1 VLAGRPIN
9 KRSDLVAH
17 SSQAIELPPGQQL
30 VAADKWPLVGERAP
44 SSTTAPWRLTIG
56 GLVERPLAMSLD
68 QLLELPLVERE
79 IDIHCVTR
87 WSKPGVRFRG
97 VELADLLARAQP
109 PGEARFISFTA
120 RSDRRHSTSLPLADA
135 LSLKAFVAV
144 DVAGRAL
151 PIEHGGPLRLVVPRR
166 YFYKSLKWLEH
177 IELLAEDRLGYWE
190 SEAGYHNHADYWEE
204 ERYLASGITAADA
217 RAILAERDIRG
228 RDLMGLTAAGLEL
241 PALRAEGALLR
252 NADFR
257 GANLM
262 NAGFDGANLTNAHF
276 EQAQLQGASFR
287 GADLEGANF
296 AGANLSGACLLA
308 DSMVATSFTDPGIAG
323 GAVFDA
329 STEIAASR
337 YEDLAPAEQAY
348 LQQQPL
354 CFKEQ
359 P

>member
-1 VLAGRPIN
+1 VP
-9 KRSDLVAH
+9 H
-17 SSQAIELPPGQQL
+17 SSQAIELPPGQKL

-44 SSTTAPWRLTIG
+44 AVTPAPWKLTID
-56 GLVERPLAMSLD
+56 GLVEHS
-68 QLLELPLVERE
+68 LELSLEELRAFPLVERG

-97 VELADLLARAQP
+97 IELAELLLRVQP
-109 PGEARFISFTA
+109 DDEARFISFVA

-135 LSLKAFVAV
+135 ISLEALVAIE
-144 DVAGRAL
+144 VAGQPL
-151 PIEHGGPLRLVVPRR
+151 PVQHGGPLRLVVPGR

-190 SEAGYHNHADYWEE
+190 STAGYHNHADYLKE
-204 ERYLASGITAADA
+204 ERYLASKITSADA
-217 RAILAERDIRG
+217 RAILAQRDIRG
-228 RDLMGLTAAGLEL
+228 RDLMGLGAAGLEL
-241 PALRAEGALLR
+241 PALQAEGALLR
-252 NADFR
+252 NANFR
-257 GANLM
+257 GTILRGAC
-262 NAGFDGANLTNAHF
+262 FDGANLTNAHF

-308 DSMVATSFTDPGIAG
+308 DSMVATSFTATGKFR

-329 STEIAASR
+329 SSEILASR
-337 YEDLAPAEQAY
+337 CDDLAPAELAF

-354 CFKEQ
+354 RFQE
-359 P
+359 